1 MVRKECLFQF
11 SDSNMF
17 VTYKL
22 ILVYILLA
30 AEMVWKSC
38 TTELP
43 HTRTMNRIIIPM
55 PSGYLSNT
63 KRFEKMTSNWISK
76 HNELFWHHVLKVKI
90 VFWIFSN
97 FDFSFLINLPLA
109 FSRRRVSLE
118 LCCVRFAILNYL
130 PLATSN
136 SANSFKYV
144 WILTMDSWLD
154 ALYAADVS

>member
-1 MVRKECLFQF
+1 MVRKECLFRFRIQKYVRNLQIN
-11 SDSNMF
+11 SG
-17 VTYKL
+17 L
-22 ILVYILLA
+22 HLA
-30 AEMVWKSC
+30 SSGDGLESC

-63 KRFEKMTSNWISK
+63 KRFEKWHQIEFPNIMNFLTSCSQTENCILNFLKLWF
-76 HNELFWHHVLKVKI
+76 LFL
-90 VFWIFSN
+90 N
-97 FDFSFLINLPLA
+97 QLA
-109 FSRRRVSLE
+109 VGILTKARRLE